1 MARSPA
7 SRYASPMRSRA
18 ARLALLAAMTS
29 VVALVL
35 TVTTATAKTDYSSP
49 YGYEKTW
56 NAALRLVR
64 IDLGFKL
71 LGQDS
76 AAGYLLFEYRAPG
89 SGPKPT
95 NGSLELVRPSG
106 GGDVKVVAQIP
117 KMPRYHEQVLLDDLA
132 TKLHADYGDPPSAR
146 KPPPPA
152 KSPESGRD
160 AGNDEDDEHL
170 AGSDEDNEHL
180 VGSE

>member
-1 MARSPA
+1 MSGVAF
-7 SRYASPMRSRA
+7 
-18 ARLALLAAMTS
+18 
-29 VVALVL
+29 ALVL
-35 TVTTATAKTDYSSP
+35 TVATATAKTDYSSP

-64 IDLGFKL
+64 VDLGFKL

-76 AAGYLLFEYRAPG
+76 AAGSLLFEYRSPE

-132 TKLHADYGDPPSAR
+132 KKLHADYGDPPTAR
-146 KPPPPA
+146 KQPPPGTPKRA
-152 KSPESGRD
+152 DPGRD
-160 AGNDEDDEHL
+160 AGD
-170 AGSDEDNEHL
+170 DEDNEHL
-180 VGSE
+180 VGSDEDDEHLVGSE